1 MVHHARGTVNR
12 MQREIHMR
20 KISVF
25 AGIAVLFLI
34 GVGAWIG
41 VGTWTSTSAL
51 AASTIDPFAMMVNA
65 KNLPTSHYVDY
76 EVVFN

>member
-1 MVHHARGTVNR
+1 
-12 MQREIHMR
+12 MQRGIHMR

-34 GVGAWIG
+34 SVGAWIG

>member
-1 MVHHARGTVNR
+1 
-12 MQREIHMR
+12 MR
-20 KISVF
+20 NISVS

-41 VGTWTSTSAL
+41 VGPWTSTSAL
-51 AASTIDPFAMMVNA
+51 ADSGIDPYAMMVSA
-65 KNLPTSHYVDY
+65 RNLPTSHYVDY